1 MKSVL
6 MPVGILFFLIICL
19 FSRIIAQN
27 LPTLTSNIFSGSGN
41 CVICHGAGPIN
52 PNALI
57 GPNGQDISPITLWRS
72 TLMANAAKDLYWQAK
87 VTTEVLA
94 HPQLQQIIEDKC
106 NTCHSPL
113 GRTEAINNG
122 QQYYSLLEMQND
134 PLALDGVSCT
144 SCHQIKD
151 IGLGSDSSFSGNYV
165 IENDRLIYGPY
176 DNQFEQ
182 PMVSAVNYLPVF
194 GEYMVKSELCATCH
208 TLFTPTIDNAGQ
220 IVGEIAEQ
228 TPYQEWKNSI
238 YSHQNIQC
246 QGCHVPTIDFPVI
259 ISTVPPMLTART
271 PFFNHYF
278 VGGNVFMLKIL
289 KNHRTEIGVT
299 ATSIH
304 LDSTI
309 ARTNRQLQENTA
321 EISTNHYWKSLDTLK
336 IKVAVTNKAG
346 HKLPTSFP
354 SRRMWLY
361 LDVKNSSGDT
371 VFQSGKWNKES
382 GEIDN
387 LDSTY
392 ERHYDVIR
400 DLDQVQIYEA
410 VMQDVDSM
418 VTYTLLRGASYIKD
432 NRIPPVGFTTQHSSY
447 DTTAVYGF
455 ALLDPNFNPSA
466 GAEGSGTDTVTYRIG
481 GLNSNQTY
489 HVQVKLLYQSI
500 SPRFVEDLFHY
511 STPEVLTFKNYYQ
524 QADKSPLTIDS
535 TSFDV
540 VSLGIKSPTAN
551 VAQLPMLFKVYPN
564 PFNPT
569 ATIAVESIQT
579 GKISVNIYDLL
590 GKKIRTIPDV
600 VLPAGQHY
608 FEWNAISDHGQL
620 VASGEYLVE
629 VVYKELH
636 SGQEFRTYQKIVF
649 LK

>member
-1 MKSVL
+1 
-6 MPVGILFFLIICL
+6 
-19 FSRIIAQN
+19 
-27 LPTLTSNIFSGSGN
+27 
-41 CVICHGAGPIN
+41 
-52 PNALI
+52 
-57 GPNGQDISPITLWRS
+57 
-72 TLMANAAKDLYWQAK
+72 MANSAKDPYWQAK

-106 NTCHSPL
+106 TTCHSPL
-113 GRTEAINNG
+113 GRTEAINSG

-176 DNQFEQ
+176 DNQFGQ
-182 PMVSAVNYLPVF
+182 VMVSVVNYLPVY
-194 GEYMVKSELCATCH
+194 GAHMVGSKLCASCH

-238 YSHQNIQC
+238 YPGQNIEC
-246 QGCHVPTIDFPVI
+246 QGCHVPAIDFPVI
-259 ISTVPPMLTART
+259 ISTLPPMLGART

-289 KNHRTEIGVT
+289 KAHRTEIGVT
-299 ATSIH
+299 ATPIH

-309 ARTNRQLQENTA
+309 ARTIRQLQENTA
-321 EISTNHYWKSLDTLK
+321 EISTDYQWKSLDTLE
-336 IKVAVTNKAG
+336 IKVAVTNNTG

-361 LDVKNSSGDT
+361 LSLKSASGDT
-371 VFQSGKWNKES
+371 LFQSGEWDEQTGKIE
-382 GEIDN
+382 E

-392 ERHYDVIR
+392 EIHYDLIR
-400 DLDQVQIYEA
+400 NSDQVQVYETM
-410 VMQDVDSM
+410 MQDVDST

-432 NRIPPVGFTTQHSSY
+432 NRIPPAGFTTQHTSY
-447 DTTAVYGF
+447 DTTGIYGF
-455 ALLDPNFNPSA
+455 ALLDQNFNLTN
-466 GAEGSGTDTVTYRIG
+466 GMEGSGTDTVTYHIG
-481 GLNSNQTY
+481 GLSSNESYQ
-489 HVQVKLLYQSI
+489 VEVKLLYQSI
-500 SPRFVEDLFHY
+500 APRFVEDLFHY
-511 STPEVLTFKNYYQ
+511 STPEVLTFKNYHQ
-524 QADKSPLTIDS
+524 QADKSPVSIDS
-535 TSFDV
+535 TRFDII
-540 VSLGIKSPTAN
+540 SLGVNLPEAKIIES
-551 VAQLPMLFKVYPN
+551 PMLIKAYPN

-569 ATIAVESIQT
+569 TIIAIETIHAA
-579 GKISVNIYDLL
+579 KLSVNIFDLL
-590 GKKIRTIPDV
+590 GKKIRTIPAA

-608 FEWNAISDHGQL
+608 FKWNAISDHGQL
-620 VASGEYLVE
+620 VASGEYIVE
-629 VVYKELH
+629 AVYKELNT
-636 SGQEFRTYQKIVF
+636 GREFKKYQKIVF